1 MKTIIFLITF
11 IFVSAAFAATQHQHH
26 QTSTEELQKDVKDYI
41 PSGELKEGVREVNL
55 EAFQYSFKPDPIVV
69 KYKENIRLLAKS
81 TDVTHGIGIAEFKIN
96 VALPKGKV
104 KKIEFVADKKGTFI
118 IHCSVYC
125 GFGHGKMHGRLIVK

>member
-11 IFVSAAFAATQHQHH
+11 ILVQPSFAATQHQYH
-26 QTSTEELQKDVKDYI
+26 QMAQEESQKDY
-41 PSGELKEGVREVNL
+41 PLSGELKEGVREIEV